1 MAVVRAAAGALL
13 AMVLAIHLAMHL
25 AIPGASAADAY
36 PSRPIRI
43 VVPYAVGGATDLI
56 TRVVAQSLSQSLAVN
71 VVVENRTGAGGTL
84 ATKAVSLADPDGYTL
99 LTATN
104 GPFAIG
110 PAIYKNVGYD
120 PIRSF
125 APIAYLAGAPDLLVA
140 RSDLPVN
147 SLAELFAYAQAHPGQ
162 LNYGAGLGTP
172 ANLIVEWL
180 KFKSGADI
188 VYIPHKGGAPA
199 TTDLLAGQTQLG
211 IEILAP
217 LLPHVRN
224 GRLRPLA
231 VTGAQRSPELP
242 QVPTLIESGFAGAAF
257 MAAFGVVAPAGTP
270 RAIVQKLNTAINA
283 SLGSETMKATLAKIG
298 FAAKIGTPEDLADFI
313 AEEMAKW
320 SEIARVTHV
329 KIE

>member
-1 MAVVRAAAGALL
+1 MRLRATTGLALL
-13 AMVLAIHLAMHL
+13 ALLLATQA
-25 AIPGASAADAY
+25 ASMAAAETF

-43 VVPYAVGGATDLI
+43 VVPYAAGGATDLI
-56 TRVVAQSLSQSLAVN
+56 TRVVAQSLSASLGVG
-71 VVVENRTGAGGTL
+71 VVVENRAGGGGTL
-84 ATKAVSLADPDGYTL
+84 ASKMVSLADPDGYTL

-110 PAIYKNVGYD
+110 PAIYRNVGYD
-120 PIRSF
+120 PIKSF
-125 APIAYLAGAPDLLVA
+125 APIAYLAGAPDLLVV

-147 SLAELFAYAQAHPGQ
+147 SLQELLAYAKAHPGE
-162 LNYGAGLGTP
+162 LNYGAGAGTP

-180 KFKSGADI
+180 KAKTGADI

-217 LLPHVRN
+217 LLAHVRD
-224 GRLRPLA
+224 GKLKPLA

-242 QVPTLIESGFAGAAF
+242 GVPTLIESGFPGADF
-257 MAAFGVVAPAGTP
+257 IAAFGIVAPAGTSP
-270 RAIVQKLNTAINA
+270 DIVARLNRAIND
-283 SLGSETMKATLAKIG
+283 SLGSEPIKATLAKIG
-298 FAAKIGTPEDLADFI
+298 FQANIGTPQDLAAFI
-313 AEEMAKW
+313 AAEMARWAEVAKL
-320 SEIARVTHV
+320 TGV